1 MGRYPTP
8 HPPYAFRSQLTAA
21 VAGFKGQ
28 YENAID
34 EKGRV
39 AIPAKMRRALKPEAN
54 ETFVATRGFEKCVFL
69 YPLDTWEQ
77 MEAQFLRLNPFQK
90 ETRAF
95 VRDITRW
102 AEEVPLDKQG
112 RIVLP
117 RRLMDFA
124 GLTDA
129 GVVIGSLER
138 VEIWDPAVFEDYI
151 EGIPSDYETIAE
163 RVMGE
168 GFRS

>member
-1 MGRYPTP
+1 
-8 HPPYAFRSQLTAA
+8 

-54 ETFVATRGFEKCVFL
+54 ETFTATRGFEQCVFL
-69 YPLDTWEQ
+69 YPLDRWEV
-77 MEAQFLRLNPFQK
+77 MEEAFMELNPYQR
-90 ETRAF
+90 ETRDF
-95 VRDITRW
+95 VRTITRW
-102 AEEVPLDKQG
+102 AEDVTLDRQG

-124 GLTDA
+124 GLDGA
-129 GVVIGSLER
+129 AVIIGSLDR
-138 VEIWDPAVFEDYI
+138 IEIWDPKVFEDHLA
-151 EGIPSDYETIAE
+151 GTPGDYETIAE
-163 RVMGE
+163 RVMG
-168 GFRS
+168 